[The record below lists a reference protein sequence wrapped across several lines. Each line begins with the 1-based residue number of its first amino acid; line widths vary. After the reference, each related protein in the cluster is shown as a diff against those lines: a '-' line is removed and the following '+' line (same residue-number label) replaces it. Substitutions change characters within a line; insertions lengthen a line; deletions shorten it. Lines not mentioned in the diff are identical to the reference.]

1 MSPEGFQGPRHL
13 LFTISVA
20 TCELESCWFCWIF
33 FFKRNQ
39 NLKFS
44 PVVAEYALLSVH
56 TGLGTGGVT
65 VTLGRAIAGQKMG
78 HTVKCPHPEHP
89 ESLLGDCAE
98 EVPQALGVIEH
109 HFMPW

>member
-1 MSPEGFQGPRHL
+1 MSPEGFQGPGHL

-20 TCELESCWFCWIF
+20 TCELESCWFCWIV

-44 PVVAEYALLSVH
+44 PVVAEYALLRVH

-89 ESLLGDCAE
+89 ESLLGDCAAG
-98 EVPQALGVIEH
+98 VPQALGVIEH